1 MKHWMKLVVLT
12 SAFVASASL
21 SFAALL
27 NVNPTFPKVNFST
40 TASTAVNYTYT
51 ATNGSGLFS
60 VSAPVQTM
68 IFTSLG
74 GTQPFSVGSTV
85 QISIVVSN
93 TGALV
98 GGVAGADL
106 VLQGTVSRI
115 VGGVTNT
122 YSGVLL
128 TGEVT
133 AFGFSKILTTSYFDF
148 QFTPTGG
155 LLQNLFCGQ
164 IGVTL
169 TSQGATFTG
178 SFASNFHGP
187 ATKGVV
193 GALDHTPPTII
204 CPTDMVVECHS
215 TNDSGSGGAYVSYP
229 TPVVTDNCDPNPTIV
244 CTPASGDFFDLP
256 PPPANSSNHVVT
268 CVATDVAGNSN
279 TCTFNITVQDT
290 LPPAFADTNNPM
302 ISCSLCVPIILTN
315 DPGVCYATLTF
326 PTPEAIDF
334 CCPLIISTIVSAVD
348 ENGAVI
354 NLIDLG
360 NGMLQGQFPVGTN
373 VSVVVTTAS
382 DGRGNSA
389 QHLCAVV
396 VMDTEPPVINC
407 PTDQIVECTGG
418 QIFFQEPIVYD
429 NCPNVTYSCAPTNG
443 SALGIG
449 SHQIVCTVIDCS
461 GNTNQ
466 CTFYVTV
473 QDTTPPTISCPANVT
488 VECGQPTDPSSTGV
502 ATASDIC
509 DSSPTLT
516 FTDAVSGN
524 SPQII
529 TRTWTATDNSGNSNS
544 CVQIIT
550 IQDTTPPVITCPPD
564 KQLQCGDSTDPA
576 NTGTATAIDTCSGNG
591 NVAIT
596 FTDVATPA
604 NCTGNAGIDRTWKAT
619 DAGGNSSTCIQHIT
633 FVDTTAPTITTVPTG
648 SNLGCNPT
656 SLPDDASVK
665 ALVTS
670 TDNCGTPTVNVSH
683 VDGTSGCTVT
693 RTFTVTA
700 TDACGNAATPQT
712 VIYTWTADTTAPTIT
727 SVPTGSNLGCNPATL
742 PTDASV
748 KALVTA
754 TDNSGVVTVT
764 VTHVDSGTPCAPV
777 RTFSI
782 TAADGCGN
790 AASAAPVVY
799 TWTADVTPPVL
810 TLPADVQLQCGNPTD
825 PSNTGFATAADGC
838 GGSATITYVD
848 QAAATNCTGKAGINR
863 TWTAVDGCGNSA
875 NGVQHITFVDTSA
888 PAIACP
894 GAVTVVVS
902 GTNNVSATNSVI
914 AAFLHGVTVIDNCSG
929 GVTIANNAPS
939 SFPLGTNT
947 VTFTATDACGNSAT
961 CQSKVIVVATTPI
974 CEPIIMAPFY
984 CQHHFDGFGSCQFAT
999 FEGNLTLTDG
1009 DQPID
1014 FRTASNAPVS
1024 LTVTL
1029 GSNSPVVLYSTQLV
1043 CSVYKD
1049 CSGGEAW
1056 QFTSRNP
1063 WEKVIFRFIDNQKY
1077 NALMDPK
1084 LPSSAATGYRNV
1096 GKLSTVS
1103 IGADQTRFFYAFQYA
1118 TQPITIVVDGIA
1130 LVSISNNV
1138 ARSSFPISQSGA
1150 TIQVCYPDRLIPGN
1164 VIQWYATGDP
1174 SKVSSTNLIYSQ
1186 QASATGNS
1194 TATYFNEG
1202 GVFEIQVPVSN
1213 IPYSYKERVSC
1224 VQFTLGKAGVTSKI
1238 ACGSFCQGPFNIM
1251 GGCDWSFG
1259 RCSDFEDEFDQ
1270 GCWHW

>member
-1 MKHWMKLVVLT
+1 MKQKHWMKLVVLT
-12 SAFVASASL
+12 SAFVALASL
-21 SFAALL
+21 SFAAL
-27 NVNPTFPKVNFST
+27 VGVTPTYPKVNFST
-40 TASTAVNYTYT
+40 STSTAVNYTYT

-60 VSAPVQTM
+60 VSSPVQTM
-68 IFTSLG
+68 IFSSLG
-74 GTQPFSVGSTV
+74 GTQPFSGTSTV

-98 GGVAGADL
+98 GGVAGDDL
-106 VLQGTVSRI
+106 VLQGTVSR
-115 VGGVTNT
+115 VVNGVTNT

-133 AFGFSKILTTSYFDF
+133 AFGFSRVLTTASYDF
-148 QFTPTGG
+148 RFTPTGG
-155 LLQNLFCGQ
+155 LLQDLFCGQ

-187 ATKGVV
+187 ASKGVV

-204 CPTDMVVECHS
+204 CPTNMVVECHS
-215 TNDSGSGGAYVSYP
+215 TNNSGSGGAYVSYTTP
-229 TPVVTDNCDPNPTIV
+229 TVTDNCDPNPTLV
-244 CTPASGDFFDLP
+244 CTPPSGSFFALP
-256 PPPANSSNHVVT
+256 DPPANSSNYVVT
-268 CVATDVAGNSN
+268 CVATDAAGNSN

-290 LPPAFADTNNPM
+290 LPPEFADANNPV
-302 ISCSLCVPIILTN
+302 INCSLCVPIILTN

-326 PTPEAIDF
+326 PTPAAIDL

-373 VSVVVTTAS
+373 ESVVVTTAS

-389 QHLCAVV
+389 QHLCGIVV
-396 VMDTEPPVINC
+396 VDSEPPVINC
-407 PTDQIVECTGG
+407 PTNQVVECTGG

-429 NCPNVTYSCAPTNG
+429 NCPNVTYSCTPTNG

-466 CTFYVTV
+466 CAFYVTV
-473 QDTTPPTISCPANVT
+473 QDTTPPTIACPTNVT
-488 VECGQPTDPSSTGV
+488 VECGQSIAPSSTGM
-502 ATASDIC
+502 ATASDTC
-509 DSSPTLT
+509 DSSPTVT

-550 IQDTTPPVITCPPD
+550 VQDTTPPVITCPPD
-564 KQLQCGDSTDPA
+564 KQLQCGDSTAPA
-576 NTGTATAIDTCSGNG
+576 NTGTATAIDTCST
-591 NVAIT
+591 NVTIT

-604 NCTGNAGIDRTWKAT
+604 NCTGNAGIDRTWTAT
-619 DAGGNSSTCIQHIT
+619 DASGNSSTCVQHIT
-633 FVDTTAPTITTVPTG
+633 FVDTAAPTITSVPTG

-656 SLPDDASVK
+656 TLPDDASVK
-665 ALVTS
+665 ALVTA
-670 TDNCGTPTVNVSH
+670 TDNCGTPTVNVAH
-683 VDGTSGCTVT
+683 ADVISGCTVT

-700 TDACGNAATPQT
+700 TDACGNAATPRT

-748 KALVTA
+748 KTLATATDDCGTPTINVGHTDATSGCTLTRTFTVTA
-754 TDNSGVVTVT
+754 TD
-764 VTHVDSGTPCAPV
+764 
-777 RTFSI
+777 
-782 TAADGCGN
+782 GCGN
-790 AASAAPVVY
+790 TSAAKTVVY

-825 PSNTGFATAADGC
+825 PSNTGFATATDGC
-838 GGSATITYVD
+838 GGSPTITYVD
-848 QAAATNCTGKAGINR
+848 QATATNCTGKAGINR

-894 GAVTVVVS
+894 GPVTVVVS

-914 AAFLHGVTVIDNCSG
+914 AAFLHGATAIDNCSG
-929 GVTIANNAPS
+929 GVTITNNAPS

-961 CQSKVIVVATTPI
+961 CQSQIIVVATTPS
-974 CEPIIMAPFY
+974 CEPIVTTPFY
-984 CQHHFDGFGSCQFAT
+984 CQHHFDGFGFCQFAT

-1014 FRTASNAPVS
+1014 FRTVSNAIVN

-1043 CSVYKD
+1043 CSVYQN
-1049 CSGGEAW
+1049 CSGETW

-1063 WEKVIFRFIDNQKY
+1063 WEKVIFRFIDNEKY

-1103 IGADQTRFFYAFQYA
+1103 IGADMTRFFYAFQYA

-1213 IPYSYKERVSC
+1213 IPFTYKDRYAC

-1259 RCSDFEDEFDQ
+1259 RCSDFDDEFDQ